1 MTYIDSY
8 GNEQTE
14 SNIIKTEY
22 ENEFQ
27 QRLESRQIIRKY
39 KKIQEIID
47 KTFDT
52 CSSMSKFTKN
62 NQPEITKDDV

>member
-14 SNIIKTEY
+14 SNIIKIEY

-27 QRLESRQIIRKY
+27 QRLESRQIIPKY

-52 CSSMSKFTKN
+52 CSSMSKLTKN
-62 NQPEITKDDV
+62 NQPEIAKDEV